1 MKATLYPIRS
11 WLTRLALTPFIIYCA
26 VPACALAQES
36 AATFQNAP
44 PTAAAT
50 RNPFAGQPTSVAAG
64 KALYATDCASC
75 HGAAAQG
82 NGNVPALATVRVKQ
96 ASAGTLFWFITNG
109 SVNNG
114 MPAWSSLSEPQRWQL
129 VSYLQSL
136 DSAAPQPSTK
146 TAASGAMTA
155 GNWPAPK
162 APFTD
167 FRYESPGTTRKITV
181 ADLPAP
187 FATPSAGNAPQV
199 VERPADAW
207 PKAPA
212 GFKVEQFA
220 TGLHNPRLLR
230 TAPNGDVF
238 VAETRAGQLSVFR
251 GITADGHPKETQVYV
266 KGLNEPFGIAFYPT
280 GPNPQW
286 IYIGDTDEVVRIPY
300 RNGDLQARGKPE
312 HVADLPHSD
321 RGHSTR
327 DIRFSPDGSRMYVSV
342 GSASNVDDPDTTPGE
357 KNRANILVFRPDGSD
372 MQVFASGIR
381 NPVGLAVDPKNGEV
395 WCSTNERDGLGDN
408 LVPDYITHVQEG
420 GFYGWPWWYMGAHQD
435 PRHAGKHPELGSKA
449 IVPDVLLNPH
459 NASLQLTFYDGTQ
472 FPAEYRGDIFASE
485 HGSWNRSARVGY
497 EVIRVPRHGGSR
509 ATGEYQDFL
518 TGFVLP
524 NGQAWGRP
532 VGVTV
537 DADGSLLVSDDGG
550 NLIWRVSHTG
560 K

>member
-1 MKATLYPIRS
+1 MKVLLYPIRRAFS
-11 WLTRLALTPFIIYCA
+11 ALLALTLPM
-26 VPACALAQES
+26 LASAQDS
-36 AATFQNAP
+36 AATFHDAP
-44 PTAAAT
+44 AAAAAVK
-50 RNPFAGQPTSVAAG
+50 NPVAGQAAAIAAG
-64 KALYATDCASC
+64 RALYTTNCASC
-75 HGAAAQG
+75 HGASTQG
-82 NGNVPALATVRVKQ
+82 NGNVPALASAQVKH
-96 ASAGTLFWFITNG
+96 ASAGALFWFVTQG
-109 SVNNG
+109 SVANG
-114 MPAWSSLSEPQRWQL
+114 MPAWGSLPEQQRWQL

-136 DSAAPQPSTK
+136 D
-146 TAASGAMTA
+146 AASAQAATPAAAIASPVA
-155 GNWPAPK
+155 GQWPAPK

-167 FRYESPGTTRKITV
+167 FRYEAPGTSRKITV

-187 FATPSAGNAPQV
+187 FATPSAGNAPQLV
-199 VERPADAW
+199 ARPADAW

-220 TGLHNPRLLR
+220 TGLNNPRLLR

-238 VAETRAGQLSVFR
+238 VAETKAGQLTVFR
-251 GITADGHPKETQVYV
+251 GITAEGHPKETHVFV
-266 KGLNEPFGIAFYPT
+266 TGLHQPFGIAFYPV
-280 GPNPQW
+280 GPRPQW
-286 IYIGDTDEVVRIPY
+286 LYIGDTDAVVRIPY
-300 RNGDLQARGKPE
+300 RNGDLQARGAPE
-312 HVADLPHSD
+312 HIADLPHGD

-327 DIRFSPDGSRMYVSV
+327 DLRFSPDGSRMYVSV

-372 MQVFASGIR
+372 MRVFAAGIR
-381 NPVGLAVDPKNGEV
+381 NPVGLAVDPKNGEL

-435 PRHAGKHPELGSKA
+435 PRHAGKHPELASKA

-472 FPAEYRGDIFASE
+472 FPADYRGDIFASE

-497 EVIRVPRHGGSR
+497 EVIRIPRHGTSR

-524 NGQAWGRP
+524 SGQAWGRP
-532 VGVTV
+532 VGITV
-537 DADGSLLVSDDGG
+537 AADGSLLVSDDGG
-550 NLIWRVSHTG
+550 NLIWRVSHIG